1 MSTQTTTKQLT
12 TMGQRARAAALKL
25 TRLSTEVKNS
35 ALLNIAAALEELSDE
50 IIAANRKDY
59 QAGQRNGLSESLLDR
74 LLLNDERLAGMA
86 GDVRTIVEL
95 PDPVGEE
102 YDVRTLPNGL
112 IRARRTVPLGVIGA
126 IYESRPH
133 VTVDIAALCLK
144 SGNTVI
150 LRGGSEAY
158 HSNRA
163 LSTLVRT
170 AIASAGVPEDAV
182 QFVDSTDRALVAE
195 MLRMKEYI
203 DLLIPRGGAELVR
216 RVAEEAT
223 MPAVTG
229 GIGVCH
235 TYVDEAADLDK
246 AVEIAFNAKVQRP
259 SVCNALD
266 ALLVHSQVAPRY
278 LPLIAK
284 RWSDAG
290 VEIHADK
297 RTLSILGPENGLNVS
312 PATDEDWGK
321 EFLSLTAA
329 VKVVDSLDEAIAHID
344 SYGSGHSEAIV
355 TEDQHTADRFLDDVD
370 AAVVFTN
377 ASTRFND
384 GAEFGLGS
392 EVAISTSK
400 MHARGPMGLREL
412 TSYKWT
418 VRGSGQVKP

>member
-1 MSTQTTTKQLT
+1 
-12 TMGQRARAAALKL
+12 
-25 TRLSTEVKNS
+25 
-35 ALLNIAAALEELSDE
+35 
-50 IIAANRKDY
+50 
-59 QAGQRNGLSESLLDR
+59 
-74 LLLNDERLAGMA
+74 
-86 GDVRTIVEL
+86 
-95 PDPVGEE
+95 
-102 YDVRTLPNGL
+102 
-112 IRARRTVPLGVIGA
+112 
-126 IYESRPH
+126 
-133 VTVDIAALCLK
+133 
-144 SGNTVI
+144 
-150 LRGGSEAY
+150 
-158 HSNRA
+158 
-163 LSTLVRT
+163 
-170 AIASAGVPEDAV
+170 
-182 QFVDSTDRALVAE
+182 
-195 MLRMKEYI
+195 
-203 DLLIPRGGAELVR
+203 
-216 RVAEEAT
+216 

-259 SVCNALD
+259 GVCNALA

-297 RTLSILGPENGLNVS
+297 RTLSILGPENGFNVA

-344 SYGSGHSEAIV
+344 TYGSGHSEAIV
-355 TEDQHTADRFLDDVD
+355 TEDQHTAERFLDDVD
-370 AAVVFTN
+370 AAVVLTN

>member
-1 MSTQTTTKQLT
+1 
-12 TMGQRARAAALKL
+12 MGQQARAAALKL
-25 TRLSTEVKNS
+25 TRLSTGVKNT
-35 ALLNIAAALEELSDE
+35 ALLNIAAALEERSNE
-50 IIAANRKDY
+50 VIAANRKDY

-74 LLLNDERLAGMA
+74 LMLNDERLAGMA
-86 GDVRTIVEL
+86 GDVRTIAEL
-95 PDPVGEE
+95 PDPVGQE

-158 HSNRA
+158 HSNRT
-163 LSTLVRT
+163 LSALVRE

-182 QFVDSTDRALVAE
+182 QFVDSTDRAMVAE
-195 MLRMKEYI
+195 MLHMKEYI

-235 TYVDEAADLDK
+235 TYVDEAADLGK

-266 ALLVHSQVAPRY
+266 ALLVHSRVAPRY

-329 VKVVDSLDEAIAHID
+329 VRVVDSLDEAIAHID

-355 TEDQHTADRFLDDVD
+355 TEDQDTAERFLDDVD
-370 AAVVFTN
+370 AAVVLTN

-392 EVAISTSK
+392 EVAISTNK
-400 MHARGPMGLREL
+400 MHARGPMGLQEL